1 MSSPGSNDVDKV
13 AVRPMRFGD
22 CATVAR
28 LCGQLGYPATPAE
41 VEQRFKRIAGRTEAA
56 VFVAESS
63 DHRVLGWVHVCGTDT
78 VVSDA
83 QAEVWGLVVDAGV
96 RGQGLGRRLLTAAE
110 GWATGKGFSVMRV
123 RSNTVR
129 VEARRF
135 YERVGYSVIK
145 TQNTFHKML
154 VRDGPTAE

>member
-1 MSSPGSNDVDKV
+1 MDNV
-13 AVRPMRFGD
+13 AVRPMRLGD
-22 CATVAR
+22 CAAVAR
-28 LCGQLGYPATPAE
+28 LCDQLGYPATPAE
-41 VEQRFKRIAGRTEAA
+41 VEQRFKRIAGRTDAA
-56 VFVAESS
+56 VFVAESP

-96 RGQGLGRRLLTAAE
+96 RGQGLGRELLTAAE

-135 YERVGYSVIK
+135 YERVGYAVIK
-145 TQNTFHKML
+145 TQNAFRKML
-154 VRDGPTAE
+154 VHDGPTAE